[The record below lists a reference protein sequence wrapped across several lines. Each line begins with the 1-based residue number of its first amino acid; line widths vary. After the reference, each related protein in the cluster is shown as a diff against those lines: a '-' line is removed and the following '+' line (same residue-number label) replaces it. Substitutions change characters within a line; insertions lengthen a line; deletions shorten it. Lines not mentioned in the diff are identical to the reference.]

1 MVNLLLAIIYLS
13 FISLGLPD
21 SVLGAAWPSVY
32 GELSVPLSFAG
43 LLSMIITMGS
53 IISSL
58 LSDRLTRRFG
68 SGKVTAVS
76 VAMTAGAIM
85 GFSASGSFWQL
96 CLFAIPYGLGAGGVD
111 AALNNYVALHYASR
125 HMSWLHCM
133 WGLGASLG
141 PYIMG
146 LALTGGGSWR
156 LGYRYI
162 GYIQITLALLLF
174 LTLPIWKNRAAGE
187 KADGQEK
194 APDMKSLLRLRGVK
208 EVLVCFFCYC
218 ALEQTSG
225 LWAGSYLVLKNGMA
239 AEKAASLAGLFFL
252 GITIGRGACGF
263 LTYRF
268 SDRTMVRMGFAL
280 LMAGVALLPL
290 GGAFSL
296 WGLALLGLGCA
307 PVYPCIIHSTPSIFG
322 AENSQTVIGLQMAFA
337 YVGILVMPPLF
348 GIVARSIGAGLLP
361 AYLAVLLLLM
371 ALMYEK
377 LCRGGGKM
385 KKKRE

>member
-174 LTLPIWKNRAAGE
+174 LSPC
-187 KADGQEK
+187 
-194 APDMKSLLRLRGVK
+194 P
-208 EVLVCFFCYC
+208 
-218 ALEQTSG
+218 SG
-225 LWAGSYLVLKNGMA
+225 RTAQPGKRPM
-239 AEKAASLAGLFFL
+239 
-252 GITIGRGACGF
+252 GR
-263 LTYRF
+263 
-268 SDRTMVRMGFAL
+268 
-280 LMAGVALLPL
+280 
-290 GGAFSL
+290 
-296 WGLALLGLGCA
+296 
-307 PVYPCIIHSTPSIFG
+307 
-322 AENSQTVIGLQMAFA
+322 
-337 YVGILVMPPLF
+337 
-348 GIVARSIGAGLLP
+348 
-361 AYLAVLLLLM
+361 
-371 ALMYEK
+371 
-377 LCRGGGKM
+377 
-385 KKKRE
+385 KRRRI